1 MIHEIFKGL
10 PNCNHF
16 EKKKIID
23 KINTR
28 IYTMKLLGGHAFD
41 CNDHLNTYIKKE
53 FIKNNLQLPVPKKE
67 SEYLTYNITD
77 LLMID
82 DIL

>member
-1 MIHEIFKGL
+1 
-10 PNCNHF
+10 
-16 EKKKIID
+16 
-23 KINTR
+23 
-28 IYTMKLLGGHAFD
+28 MKLLGGHAFD

-77 LLMID
+77 LHD
-82 DIL
+82 R